1 MEENI
6 RKEMHKEELNF
17 LKEEL
22 KRIEARIKKV
32 QYSGS
37 EEVVEGQTLLELR
50 ENIMKEIDKFVDI
63 FFHHYTRGH
72 EEDKE
77 DKEDEKDDEI

>member
-37 EEVVEGQTLLELR
+37 EEDEG
-50 ENIMKEIDKFVDI
+50 N
-63 FFHHYTRGH
+63 
-72 EEDKE
+72 
-77 DKEDEKDDEI
+77 

>member
-50 ENIMKEIDKFVDI
+50 ENIMKEIDINVI
-63 FFHHYTRGH
+63 GLLPYLLRG
-72 EEDKE
+72 EEV
-77 DKEDEKDDEI
+77 